1 MARVY
6 ATATNYMTYTGQAP
20 PANIDVQLANATRL
34 LEAEVFRLCY
44 YTADTV
50 TGMPTD
56 AAVLS
61 AFSDAVCAQVEW
73 WVEVGD
79 SIGAIGVG
87 WAEIKIGSAM
97 LSKGT
102 GQSAART
109 VAPKAWDALQSP
121 DVTPDKFRSNLV
133 VGW

>member
-1 MARVY
+1 MARAY
-6 ATATNYMTYTGQAP
+6 ATAAAYTTYTGQAP
-20 PANIDVQLANATRL
+20 VANIDVQLADATRL
-34 LEAEVFRLCY
+34 LEAEVFRFCY
-44 YTADTV
+44 FSADSV

-56 AAVLS
+56 AAVLA
-61 AFSDAVCAQVEW
+61 AFSDAVCAQVQW
-73 WVEVGD
+73 WAEVGD

-121 DVTPDKFRSNLV
+121 DLTPDKFRSDLV